1 MENYRKFQSAAGKTL
16 KSILITCNARL
27 APFTAAEVK
36 QLVVGEDQMHL
47 ERFGDPDSKNAIF
60 AIFDDTDQRTLGFL
74 HGMMVYQTVR
84 VLCISLGEIQRQ
96 AAAPG
101 QLHPRRVPLPVASR
115 RHLWLHLRPAL
126 AKHRDVGH
134 LAGQVAAR
142 RALRRGDRRL
152 HRGLLRY
159 RAVSGW
165 RQGQQGTTSTC
176 EFISD
181 SCGQQTVFQEN
192 YSQSHGGQGSWSKSG
207 QTVGRALID
216 PAEVAKLP
224 KTECVVLINGAN
236 PIVDEKYPL
245 TEHPNYKLMA
255 DTPGF
260 DIKKY
265 MAEKRRREE
274 REYSARLASQ
284 SKSMPR
290 RTPLRGRT
298 DAEAGKHYKSRDTD
312 STGKTE

>member
-1 MENYRKFQSAAGKTL
+1 MPQG
-16 KSILITCNARL
+16 
-27 APFTAAEVK
+27 
-36 QLVVGEDQMHL
+36 
-47 ERFGDPDSKNAIF
+47 
-60 AIFDDTDQRTLGFL
+60 
-74 HGMMVYQTVR
+74 
-84 VLCISLGEIQRQ
+84 LGEIQRQ
-96 AAAPG
+96 AAAPR

-255 DTPGF
+255 DTPDSISRSIWRRSAAARSASTPHASRANPSRCRGGRLCV
-260 DIKKY
+260 
-265 MAEKRRREE
+265 AER
-274 REYSARLASQ
+274 
-284 SKSMPR
+284 MPR
-290 RTPLRGRT
+290 PASTTSPAIRIQPARRNRGQRL
-298 DAEAGKHYKSRDTD
+298 Y
-312 STGKTE
+312 